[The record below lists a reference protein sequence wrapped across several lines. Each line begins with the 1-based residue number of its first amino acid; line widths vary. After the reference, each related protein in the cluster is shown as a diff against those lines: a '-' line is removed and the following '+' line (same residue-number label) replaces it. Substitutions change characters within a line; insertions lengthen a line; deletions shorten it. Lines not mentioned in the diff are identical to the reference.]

1 MIWSVANSVPSRE
14 KGLRILEKESEIA
27 KRNWK
32 RVTMEMLVFEV
43 SEDQFNN
50 LPDDS
55 TLEVTFHNIQNTQ
68 HPSHQPRLYGR
79 QFAKLD
85 IFTGILSGDQNKK
98 VVASDAVYITVR

>member
-1 MIWSVANSVPSRE
+1 M
-14 KGLRILEKESEIA
+14 
-27 KRNWK
+27 
-32 RVTMEMLVFEV
+32 MENLVFEV
-43 SEDQFNN
+43 SEDRFNI

-55 TLEVTFHNIQNTQ
+55 VLEVTFRSTQNTQ
-68 HPSHQPRLYGR
+68 HLSHQPTLYGR